1 MTTVLTEPM
10 NLGDLLK
17 YEAPNLY
24 SRDLVTVASGQ
35 SLRLGTVVGVVSAT
49 GKYRQLAPAA
59 TDGSE
64 VAAGVL
70 LQDCDADLID
80 REDGLIAARHA
91 IVAHH
96 ALVWPASITNAEKSA
111 AIAQLKTLGVLVRQ
125 GA

>member
-1 MTTVLTEPM
+1 MPALAEPL

-24 SRDLVTVASGQ
+24 SRDRVTVASGQ
-35 SLRLGTVVGVVSAT
+35 NLPLGTVVGIVTATAKFKQLDPSAE
-49 GKYRQLAPAA
+49 
-59 TDGSE
+59 DGTQ

-70 LQDCDADLID
+70 LQACDAALID
-80 REDGLIAARHA
+80 RDDGLVVARHA

-96 ALVWPASITNAEKSA
+96 ALAWPDAITNAEKLT
-111 AIAQLKTLGVLVRQ
+111 AIAQLKALGVLVRQ

>member
-1 MTTVLTEPM
+1 MTAVFTEPM

-24 SRDLVTVASGQ
+24 SRDRVTVASGQ
-35 SLRLGTVVGVVSAT
+35 SLPLGAVVGTVTVN
-49 GKYRQLAPAA
+49 GKYKQFDPSAD
-59 TDGSE
+59 DGTQ

-70 LQDCDADLID
+70 LQACDAGLID
-80 REDGLIAARHA
+80 RDDGLVVARHA

-96 ALVWPASITNAEKSA
+96 ALVWPASITDAEKSV
-111 AIAQLKTLGVLVRQ
+111 AIAQIKALGILVRQ

>member
-1 MTTVLTEPM
+1 MSAVFTEPM

-24 SRDLVTVASGQ
+24 SRDRVTVASGQ
-35 SLRLGTVVGVVSAT
+35 SLPLGAVVGTVTVS
-49 GKYRQLAPAA
+49 GKYKQFDPSAD
-59 TDGSE
+59 DGTQ

-70 LQDCDADLID
+70 LQACDAGLTD
-80 REDGLIAARHA
+80 RDDGLVVARHA

-96 ALVWPASITNAEKSA
+96 ALVWPASITDAEKSV
-111 AIAQLKTLGVLVRQ
+111 AIAQIKALGILVRQ